1 MVRRKIAVRSGSK
14 VERAFT
20 LIELLVV
27 IAIIGILAAMLLP
40 ALNKAREKAYAAT
53 CISNM
58 HQWGL
63 GLNMYCDDWNDYW
76 PYEGDSANPIN
87 AVNNPGA
94 WYNVITPYMGQPRL
108 MDLYAAGKPPTQYS
122 AKNIWTCPS
131 SKSNVTAAGL
141 SPINPLF
148 MYAFNSRMDPN
159 GGIKFKRGDLTEPTT
174 TIVFGERAEDGI
186 SNVTGQNCP
195 ARHSNGANFV
205 MGDGHA
211 EWVASYNFCR
221 KGFPGCPAPLGSILE
236 TDSSAL
242 GEWQKGVPY
251 HWFPYKGATT

>member
-1 MVRRKIAVRSGSK
+1 MRKLIAVWLGRESR
-14 VERAFT
+14 RAFT

-63 GLNMYCDDWNDYW
+63 GINMYCDDWNDSF
-76 PYEGDSANPIN
+76 PYEGDSMNPIN

-94 WYNVITPYMGQPRL
+94 WYNVVTPYLGQPRL
-108 MDLYAAGKPPTQYS
+108 MDLYAAGNPPTQYS
-122 AKNIWTCPS
+122 SKNIWTCPS
-131 SKSNVTAAGL
+131 SKSNVTAAAL
-141 SPINPLF
+141 SFSNPLF

-159 GGIKFKRGDLTEPTT
+159 GAATFKRGDLTEPTT
-174 TIVFGERAEDGI
+174 TIVLGERAEDGI

-195 ARHSNGANFV
+195 ARHSAGANFV
-205 MGDGHA
+205 MGDGHG
-211 EWVASYNFCR
+211 EWVAANNFCR
-221 KGFPGCPAPLGSILE
+221 QGFPGCPAFLNFAE

-242 GEWQKGVPY
+242 GDWKKGVPY
-251 HWFPYKGATT
+251 HWFPYKGAST

>member
-1 MVRRKIAVRSGSK
+1 VRGMITVRFRRK

-63 GLNMYCDDWNDYW
+63 GLSMYCDDWNDHW
-76 PYEGDSANPIN
+76 PYEGDSLNPIN

-94 WYNVITPYMGQPRL
+94 WYNVLTPYLGQPRL
-108 MDLYAAGKPPTQYS
+108 MDLYAAGKPPTQFS
-122 AKNIWTCPS
+122 QKSIWTCPS
-131 SKSNVTAAGL
+131 AKSNVTAAAL
-141 SPINPLF
+141 TVDHPLF

-159 GGIKFKRGDLTEPTT
+159 GAASFKRGDLTEPST
-174 TIVFGERAEDGI
+174 TIVMGERAEDGT

-195 ARHSNGANFV
+195 ARHSNGANFA

-211 EWVASYNFCR
+211 EWVPSYSFCR
-221 KGFPGCPAPLGSILE
+221 QGFPGCPALLSFPE
-236 TDSSAL
+236 TDSSGL
-242 GEWQKGVPY
+242 GDWKKGVPY
-251 HWFPYKGATT
+251 HWFPYAGAPT